1 MFPKTTTARE
11 IQRNY
16 RKIFDEVKKS
26 KEPVFVMKNNRPEVA
41 IIDAKELEE
50 MEAVLAVIESRE
62 EMKAGKGKLLRSL
75 ADLRNEWKFITLA
88 GLQKNIDAYHLK

>member
-26 KEPVFVMKNNRPEVA
+26 KEPVFVMKNNKPEVA
-41 IIDAKELEE
+41 IIDAKKLEE
-50 MEAVLAVIESRE
+50 MEAILAVLESRE
-62 EMKAGKGKLLRSL
+62 EARAGKAKVLKSFK
-75 ADLRNEWKFITLA
+75 DLR
-88 GLQKNIDAYHLK
+88 

>member
-26 KEPVFVMKNNRPEVA
+26 KEPIFVMKNNKPEVA

-50 MEAVLAVIESRE
+50 M
-62 EMKAGKGKLLRSL
+62 
-75 ADLRNEWKFITLA
+75 
-88 GLQKNIDAYHLK
+88 